1 MATKNWQTSFA
12 GYATSVA
19 FGLTLSGPM
28 VMVLQ
33 QVAFDG
39 CTHGRHVNLHGATVA
54 GLEHRGLIEMTT
66 LKHGALGTLRTIAWK
81 LTPAGEHVYDLCVL
95 AGLVRDVDHA
105 KDEASQ

>member
-1 MATKNWQTSFA
+1 MSKNWQRSFES
-12 GYATSVA
+12 YTTSVA
-19 FGLTLSGPM
+19 FGITLSGPM

-33 QVAFDG
+33 QIALDG
-39 CTHGRHVNLHGATVA
+39 CTHGAHVNLHGATVT

-95 AGLVRDVDHA
+95 AGLVCDVDHT
-105 KDEASQ
+105 KNQASP